1 MSETALR
8 RLEILAAGQD
18 LGKEGDLAALLRQVA
33 RAGSKR
39 QHDEKRLR
47 QAGVVVSE
55 TALQRLEIL
64 AAGQDLVKEGDSV
77 LELAASIG
85 LKQQRDEK

>member
-1 MSETALR
+1 M
-8 RLEILAAGQD
+8 
-18 LGKEGDLAALLRQVA
+18 
-33 RAGSKR
+33 
-39 QHDEKRLR
+39 
-47 QAGVVVSE
+47 SE

-85 LKQQRDEK
+85 LKQQRNEK